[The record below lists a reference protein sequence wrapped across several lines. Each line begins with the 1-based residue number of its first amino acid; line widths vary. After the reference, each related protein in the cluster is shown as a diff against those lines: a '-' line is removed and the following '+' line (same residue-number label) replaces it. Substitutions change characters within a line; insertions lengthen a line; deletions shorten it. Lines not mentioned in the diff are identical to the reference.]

1 MRATAYEVMTTCAP
15 AMVSSSPRPALL
27 RVRSTTTVRS
37 DGANRAASLSQ
48 VDSTEVGRHDEHRVV
63 ELAALV
69 RPQHHREHLQRLAQA
84 HVVGEH
90 PAEPAVPQQR
100 QPAEAVDLV
109 GPQRR
114 VEPRGQLGRLDGV
127 EVEQRPDGTAP
138 PVGLLLDD
146 PEGGELLP
154 QPGVHHR
161 DAQRVGGLVLQRA
174 GLVDQR
180 PQRLEL
186 GPVEREPGAAVEDEV
201 LVAARD
207 APR

>member
-48 VDSTEVGRHDEHRVV
+48 VGHDEHRVA

-90 PAEPAVPQQR
+90 PAEPAVPEQR

-109 GPQRR
+109 GPQRG
-114 VEPRGQLGRLDGV
+114 VEPRGQLGRLDRV
-127 EVEQRPDGTAP
+127 EVQQRADGT
-138 PVGLLLDD
+138 
-146 PEGGELLP
+146 
-154 QPGVHHR
+154 
-161 DAQRVGGLVLQRA
+161 
-174 GLVDQR
+174 
-180 PQRLEL
+180 
-186 GPVEREPGAAVEDEV
+186 
-201 LVAARD
+201 
-207 APR
+207 